1 MVHVEFW
8 RPRREI
14 GRSECVATLTQYG
27 REAPTIDGC
36 EPQAVD
42 LDRLVLSLHTGRAIR
57 WDDDP
62 EEWARSLTSSYRSG
76 YLLAEI
82 ARDDHPVHE
91 SAGKRLIVH
100 RPARS

>member
-8 RPRREI
+8 RPGREI
-14 GRSECVATLTQYG
+14 GRSECVATLTQHG
-27 REAPTIDGC
+27 REVPKIDGR
-36 EPQAVD
+36 EPQVVD
-42 LDRLVLSLHTGRAIR
+42 LDRMVLSLSTGRAIR

-62 EEWARSLTSSYRSG
+62 EEWARGLPSSYRSG

-82 ARDDHPVHE
+82 TRDDHPVHE
-91 SAGKRLIVH
+91 PVGKRLNVR

>member
-8 RPRREI
+8 RPGREI
-14 GRSECVATLTQYG
+14 GRSECVATLTQHDREVPKIDG
-27 REAPTIDGC
+27 RE
-36 EPQAVD
+36 PQVVD
-42 LDRLVLSLHTGRAIR
+42 LDRMVLSLSIGRAIR
-57 WDDDP
+57 WDEDP
-62 EEWARSLTSSYRSG
+62 EEWARSLVGPYRTG

-91 SAGKRLIVH
+91 SAGERLIVR

>member
-8 RPRREI
+8 RPGREI
-14 GRSECVATLTQYG
+14 SRSECVATLTQHG
-27 REAPTIDGC
+27 REVPKIDGR
-36 EPQAVD
+36 EPQVVD
-42 LDRLVLSLHTGRAIR
+42 LDRMVLSLSTGRAIR

-62 EEWARSLTSSYRSG
+62 EGWARSLASSYRSG

-91 SAGKRLIVH
+91 RVGKRLTVR
-100 RPARS
+100 RPACS

>member
-8 RPRREI
+8 RSGREI
-14 GRSECVATLTQYG
+14 GRSECVATLTQHG
-27 REAPTIDGC
+27 REVPKIDGR
-36 EPQAVD
+36 EPQVVD
-42 LDRLVLSLHTGRAIR
+42 LDRMVLSLSTGRAIR
-57 WDDDP
+57 WDDYP
-62 EEWARSLTSSYRSG
+62 EEWARGLPSSYRSG

-91 SAGKRLIVH
+91 PVGKRLTVR